1 MRSPYAAFVV
11 RGWTAFSSPPNPC
24 HASLMRQTI
33 PTLLLCAAC
42 SGQKPQVQITPQDK
56 QIHQMALVVD
66 AHSGITEA
74 IYYEHYDFFA
84 RHADRAVDLPRMRE
98 GGLDAEFFAVFVHP
112 EAVEISQFFP
122 EAMKQIDALQ
132 TLAKSSGGK
141 LAQARTAQ
149 EVRLN
154 AEKGVTSMLLGVD
167 GGHMLLPGSEDEQL
181 AHLKQFADRGVR
193 YLTLSWSSSSP
204 IGGSTAEAE
213 QEGITAFGKRV
224 VQEMERLGIVAD
236 LSHASDVLF
245 WDVVRMTKKPVLLTN
260 SSARALSG
268 HPRNASDPM
277 LEAVARNGGAVCV
290 DFSRT
295 FLDDRFRK
303 ATQSLLQKTKGM
315 HNSEKVALYKN
326 AKLPDVPLSR
336 LAEHIDHIA
345 KVAGIDHVCLGS
357 DFDNAPMM
365 PVGLEDASKL
375 PALTAELRRRAW
387 TEDNLRKLLG
397 ENILRVLAANEA
409 R

>member
-1 MRSPYAAFVV
+1 MRK
-11 RGWTAFSSPPNPC
+11 
-24 HASLMRQTI
+24 LI
-33 PTLLLCAAC
+33 PALLLCAAC
-42 SGQKPQVQITPQDK
+42 GSQKPAVVPASNKDSE
-56 QIHQMALVVD
+56 IHERALVVD
-66 AHSGITEA
+66 AHGGITEA
-74 IYYEHYDFFA
+74 IYYENYDFLA
-84 RHADRAVDLPRMRE
+84 RHADRAVDLPRMKE

-112 EAVEISQFFP
+112 ESVEISQFFP

-132 TLAKSSGGK
+132 ALAQGSGGK
-141 LAQARTAQ
+141 LAQARTAAD
-149 EVRLN
+149 VRNN
-154 AEKGVTSMLLGVD
+154 AESGVTSMLLGLD
-167 GGHMLLPGSEDEQL
+167 GGHMLLPGTEDQQL
-181 AHLKQFADRGVR
+181 AHLRQFAEKGVR

-213 QEGITAFGKRV
+213 QEGITPFGKRV
-224 VQEMERLGIVAD
+224 IAEMAKLGIVAD
-236 LSHASDVLF
+236 LSHASDALF
-245 WDVVRMTKKPVLLTN
+245 WDVVRSTKKPVLLTN

-315 HNSEKVALYKN
+315 HNSEKVALYKKSN
-326 AKLPDVPLSR
+326 LPDVPLSR
-336 LAEHIDHIA
+336 LADHIDHIA
-345 KVAGIDHVCLGS
+345 KVAGIEHVCLGS

-365 PVGLEDASKL
+365 PSGLEDASKL